1 MPAEEATKV
10 EPQAEADAKM
20 VDLPDDGPVIDVEL
34 PKKIEKT
41 INPDPEPEAVATEV
55 KTDETASSEEMD
67 DYGKKVQSR
76 IDKLTKRI
84 RESERREQAAIQY
97 AQGVQAEQNKLQNK
111 VRSLD
116 TGYLTEFSTRVEAE
130 TAETKKALKA
140 ALDAGDIDKQVEA
153 NQKLARL
160 AIEHERVKATQAQRE
175 RLKKEMEARGIDPNQ
190 PQMPQQP
197 VQPQQP
203 QPQPQQTPPPPPDP
217 KAEDWASKNTW
228 FGEDEPMTLTSFS
241 IHRKLMEEGFDPQ
254 SDSYYNEIDK
264 RMKET
269 FPHKFE
275 NTQQVS
281 PTQTVASANRG
292 GPVRRKG
299 TVRLTPSQV
308 AIAKK
313 LGVPLSE
320 YAKYVKE

>member
-1 MPAEEATKV
+1 MPAEEATKI

-20 VDLPDDGPVIDVEL
+20 VDLPDSGQAVDVEL
-34 PKKIEKT
+34 PKNNEKI

-55 KTDETASSEEMD
+55 KTEETASSEEMD

-76 IDKLTKRI
+76 IDKLTKRL
-84 RESERREQAAIQY
+84 RETERREQAAIQY
-97 AQGVQAEQNKLQNK
+97 AQGVQSEQSKLQNK

-140 ALDAGDIDKQVEA
+140 ALDSGDIDKQVEA

-197 VQPQQP
+197 VQQP
-203 QPQPQQTPPPPPDP
+203 QRQAPPPPDP

-241 IHRKLMEEGFDPQ
+241 IHRKLMEEGFDPS

-275 NTQQVS
+275 DSKSVS

>member
-20 VDLPDDGPVIDVEL
+20 VDLPDSGPAIDVEL
-34 PKKIEKT
+34 PKKAEKT
-41 INPDPEPEAVATEV
+41 INPDPEPEAVETEV
-55 KTDETASSEEMD
+55 KTEETASSEEMD

-76 IDKLTKRI
+76 IDKLTKKL
-84 RESERREQAAIQY
+84 RESERREQAAVQY

-111 VRSLD
+111 VKSLD

-197 VQPQQP
+197 VQQQR
-203 QPQPQQTPPPPPDP
+203 TPPPPDP

-264 RMKET
+264 RMRDT

-275 NTQQVS
+275 DKSST

>member
-20 VDLPDDGPVIDVEL
+20 VDLPDSGPAIDVEL
-34 PKKIEKT
+34 PKKAEKT
-41 INPDPEPEAVATEV
+41 INPDPEPEAVETEV
-55 KTDETASSEEMD
+55 KTEETASSEEMD

-76 IDKLTKRI
+76 IDKLTKKL
-84 RESERREQAAIQY
+84 RESERREQAAVQY

-111 VRSLD
+111 VKSLD

-130 TAETKKALKA
+130 TAETKKELKA

-197 VQPQQP
+197 VQQP
-203 QPQPQQTPPPPPDP
+203 QPQPQAPPPPDP

-241 IHRKLMEEGFDPQ
+241 IHRKLMEE
-254 SDSYYNEIDK
+254 
-264 RMKET
+264 
-269 FPHKFE
+269 
-275 NTQQVS
+275 
-281 PTQTVASANRG
+281 
-292 GPVRRKG
+292 
-299 TVRLTPSQV
+299 
-308 AIAKK
+308 
-313 LGVPLSE
+313 
-320 YAKYVKE
+320 